1 MRRLL
6 LIVLA
11 TVGALSLTGC
21 NFFGRGQDDVATTDG
36 DTPQESVDTE
46 GSTTPDE
53 GDLPPVPEAQET
65 FPGPVVAAT
74 PGAATVVAPDLI
86 QSTNPSERASSVQ
99 RSRPDPFASLV
110 PQAVEVPGLGDNAQA
125 GGQTGTTAGGGATA
139 GGGTTASAGGGTTA
153 GGQPSGTTAGGG
165 QTGQPTPVA
174 AQPAAVP
181 TPLSALPP
189 VPQPDTAR
197 AVRISGVVQIGG
209 TPYAIVQVPNEV
221 ERYVR
226 TGERVAGGRVL
237 VKRIDTRAV
246 EPRVILE
253 QNGIEVEALV
263 TGGTDVAA
271 EPTELPAPEQ
281 APQTQASLSAT
292 ELPALPLPGI

>member
-6 LIVLA
+6 LILLA

-21 NFFGRGQDDVATTDG
+21 NLFGRGQDDVATIDSE
-36 DTPQESVDTE
+36 TPQETVDPE
-46 GSTTPDE
+46 EATTPGGD
-53 GDLPPVPEAQET
+53 DLPGVPEAQEAV
-65 FPGPVVAAT
+65 PGAVVTAT

-86 QSTNPSERASSVQ
+86 QSTNPSERAISVQ

-110 PQAVEVPGLGDNAQA
+110 PLEVPGVEANSQPGAGSPAAQGGGGNNA
-125 GGQTGTTAGGGATA
+125 GGTATA
-139 GGGTTASAGGGTTA
+139 AAPGAPGAQPGGVVGSPAV
-153 GGQPSGTTAGGG
+153 SGPA
-165 QTGQPTPVA
+165 GQPTPVA
-174 AQPAAVP
+174 AQPGAIP

-189 VPQPDTAR
+189 VPQPTAAQ

-253 QNGIEVEALV
+253 QNGIEVESLV

-271 EPTELPAPEQ
+271 EPTELPPPEQ
-281 APQTQASLSAT
+281 APQTQAALPSS
-292 ELPALPLPGI
+292 ELPALPAPGI

>member
-1 MRRLL
+1 MRHLL
-6 LIVLA
+6 FIVLA

-21 NFFGRGQDDVATTDG
+21 NFFGRGQDDVATIDG
-36 DTPQESVDTE
+36 DTPQESVDTD
-46 GSTTPDE
+46 GTTTSE
-53 GDLPPVPEAQET
+53 APVPEAQET
-65 FPGPVVAAT
+65 LPGPVVAT

-110 PQAVEVPGLGDNAQA
+110 PQAVEVPGLEDNAPGGGQA
-125 GGQTGTTAGGGATA
+125 GTAGGGATA
-139 GGGTTASAGGGTTA
+139 DGGTTA
-153 GGQPSGTTAGGG
+153 GGGTPAGQLPGGTTAGAG

-174 AQPAAVP
+174 TQPGVVP

-253 QNGIEVEALV
+253 QNGIEVETLV
-263 TGGTDVAA
+263 TGGAADVAA
-271 EPTELPAPEQ
+271 EPTELPPPEQ
-281 APQTQASLSAT
+281 APQTQASLSAA

>member
-6 LIVLA
+6 FIVLA

-21 NFFGRGQDDVATTDG
+21 NFFGRGQDDVATSDG
-36 DTPQESVDTE
+36 DAPQESVDTE
-46 GSTTPDE
+46 GTTPPE
-53 GDLPPVPEAQET
+53 APVPEAQET
-65 FPGPVVAAT
+65 LPGPVVAT

-110 PQAVEVPGLGDNAQA
+110 PQAVEVPGLEDNAQG
-125 GGQTGTTAGGGATA
+125 GGQAGTPAGGGGTTATA
-139 GGGTTASAGGGTTA
+139 GGGTPA
-153 GGQPSGTTAGGG
+153 GGQLPGGTAAGG

-174 AQPAAVP
+174 TQPSAVP

-263 TGGTDVAA
+263 TGGATNVAA
-271 EPTELPAPEQ
+271 EPTELPPPEQ
-281 APQTQASLSAT
+281 SPQTQASLSAA
-292 ELPALPLPGI
+292 ELPALPSPGI